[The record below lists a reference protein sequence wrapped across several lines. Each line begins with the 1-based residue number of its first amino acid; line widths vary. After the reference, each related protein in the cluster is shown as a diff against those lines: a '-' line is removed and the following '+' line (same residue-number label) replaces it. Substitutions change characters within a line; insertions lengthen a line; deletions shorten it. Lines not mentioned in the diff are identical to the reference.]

1 MLTPFDRIKTPK
13 DFTVG
18 ATKYN
23 AIQQNGMYQEWL
35 IDTGREPPENLDNK
49 LPVQMGKF
57 TEPLNSRWYTQ
68 QTGIKFA
75 DMSAWQKPWR
85 DRQEIEFQ
93 HREHSWLMVHPDAM
107 YVDAKSAEVV
117 LVDFKHTNP
126 NNFTGGFMRS
136 NFIARYEP
144 QLQMQMFSAT
154 SALGVNVTRAELS
167 VLYGNSNWDII
178 EFNANPERQIEIF
191 KTLQQYVHF
200 VVNDIEPPHDAVP
213 EITKQIVTPSEVYDW
228 DESNE
233 TNSGSNTVAE
243 WHVIRDT
250 YFKTKTDHDEH
261 DKIKKLAKQ
270 LMPDDALS
278 AGCNKLKM
286 ERNKRG
292 IVFKE
297 QRKKVQHG

>member
-1 MLTPFDRIKTPK
+1 MLEVFDRIKTPK

-23 AIQQNGMYQEWL
+23 AIKDGMYEEWL
-35 IDTGREPPENLDNK
+35 IDTGRASPENLDNN
-49 LPVQMGKF
+49 LPVQLGKF
-57 TEPLNSRWYTQ
+57 TEEFNKRWYTQ

-93 HREHSWLMVHPDAM
+93 HREHPWLNTHPDAV
-107 YVDAKSAEVV
+107 YVDSKTAELVM
-117 LVDFKHTNP
+117 VDFKHTNP
-126 NNFTGGFMRS
+126 VNFVGGFKRS
-136 NFIARYEP
+136 EFIARYEP
-144 QLQMQMFSAT
+144 QLEMQMFAAS
-154 SALGVNVTRAELS
+154 SALGREVTRAELS
-167 VLYGNSNWDII
+167 VIYGNSNWDII
-178 EFNANPERQIEIF
+178 EYVAQPNRQIEIF

-200 VVNDIEPPHDAVP
+200 VVNDIEPPHDAIP
-213 EITKQIVTPSEVYDW
+213 EITEQQITPSKFYDW

-233 TNSGSNTVAE
+233 ANAGSNTVVE
-243 WHVIRDT
+243 WNVIRDT

-261 DKIKKLAKQ
+261 DKIKKLAKR
-270 LMPDDALS
+270 LLPDDALV